1 MVGFFVVVSMQIL
14 YLHGFASGPNSLK
27 AKYFAKKLQDVG
39 IKYQILDLNLSNF
52 SNLTPTKVL
61 TYIHSLIQN
70 EETILIGSS
79 LGGLYGLIMA
89 EREQMVCK
97 LILLAPALEINSLW
111 NDIVGEDNLKQ
122 WKAQGSL
129 PIYHYGYGQTIPLHY
144 EFLVDLAK
152 YQDHGFLRQIPALV
166 FHGINDAT
174 IPCAVSQRY
183 TYDNPVAT
191 FHQLDSDHSLENSLD
206 YIWQHSAKFIG
217 VVLEN
222 QSLT

>member
-1 MVGFFVVVSMQIL
+1 MQIL
-14 YLHGFASGPNSLK
+14 YLHGFASGPGSVK
-27 AKYFAKKLQDVG
+27 AKYFARKLQDVG
-39 IKYQILDLNLSNF
+39 VKYQILDLNLDDF
-52 SNLTPTKVL
+52 SKLTPTKAL
-61 TYIHSLIQN
+61 TYIKSLIKN

-79 LGGLYGLIMA
+79 LGGLYGLIIA
-89 EREQMVCK
+89 EQEQMVRK

-111 NDIVGEDNLKQ
+111 DDIIGADNLKK
-122 WKAQGSL
+122 WKTQDLL
-129 PIYHYGYGQTIPLHY
+129 PIYHYGYGQTIPLGY
-144 EFLVDLAK
+144 SFLADLAM

-166 FHGINDAT
+166 FHGINDTT

-183 TYDNPVAT
+183 TYANTAAT

-206 YIWQHSAKFIG
+206 YIWQHSANFIG